1 MTWLIFISHAFNP
14 LIIAIG
20 LGALRSEYRRE
31 RRVRVST
38 VVGLTISSLVIYLFW
53 LALHYVMTLVT
64 DIEYNFS
71 IFIGVDQEIHYFLP
85 FLIGALLVINE
96 SVIRPLLKIE
106 TYLAANDAFLILM
119 IFFGSYFMLV
129 NYIAW
134 ISSIMKTA
142 S

>member
-38 VVGLTISSLVIYLFW
+38 VLGLTVSSLLIYLIW
-53 LALHYVMTLVT
+53 LALHYALTFVS
-64 DIEYNFS
+64 DIEFNFS
-71 IFIGVDQEIHYFLP
+71 IFIGVDREVHYFLP
-85 FLIGALLVINE
+85 FLTGALLVINE
-96 SVIRPLLKIE
+96 SVIRPLLKMK
-106 TYLAANDAFLILM
+106 TQLAANDGLLILM
-119 IFFGSYFMLV
+119 IFFGSYSMLV
-129 NYIAW
+129 NYMSW
-134 ISSIMKTA
+134 ISSLIETV